1 MLTLNNVLTIMKKE
15 LRRVF
20 TDFRM
25 VFSFFI
31 LPPLIIF
38 IIYGLMGFAMNE
50 MGEEQREY
58 IPRIVVSNAPGTYKG
73 DVKGF
78 EDFLKEEMEKE
89 ENKDFKLEVSFVEKL
104 TEEQLDDYKAK
115 IEAEEID
122 LLIVFPEDFIKD
134 INNEEELNVQIYQ
147 NINSKYNH
155 TSLNNTNIYLE
166 KYENALLQAVYGREE
181 LSIFTP
187 VPQIL
192 GDTDKELGK
201 ILGMFLPFIL
211 IIFLMASAMGVGIE
225 SVSGEKERGT
235 IATLLVTP
243 IKRSQLAIGK
253 ILSVS
258 IMGILSSI
266 ASFVGTV
273 VAFPIYINSI
283 GSMESGGSGSGIDV
297 SELFG
302 LYNTNDFLML
312 FAILIVAVLLFV
324 SLVLVV
330 STFAKTLKESNAL
343 FMPVYIIT
351 MGISVVTMMSQD
363 VPSEILPYLI
373 PLYNIILGLKAIM
386 FLEITA
392 VKFLVVVGSTLLY
405 TVGLGYI
412 IQKMFKS
419 EGIMFKQ

>member
-1 MLTLNNVLTIMKKE
+1 
-15 LRRVF
+15 
-20 TDFRM
+20 
-25 VFSFFI
+25 
-31 LPPLIIF
+31 
-38 IIYGLMGFAMNE
+38 MGFAMNE

-386 FLEITA
+386 FRNYCRKIPRGCWFNIALYRWTWIYHSKNVQERRYYVQAINNNKI
-392 VKFLVVVGSTLLY
+392 VKVRHN
-405 TVGLGYI
+405 I
-412 IQKMFKS
+412 IDRTFQ
-419 EGIMFKQ
+419 Q